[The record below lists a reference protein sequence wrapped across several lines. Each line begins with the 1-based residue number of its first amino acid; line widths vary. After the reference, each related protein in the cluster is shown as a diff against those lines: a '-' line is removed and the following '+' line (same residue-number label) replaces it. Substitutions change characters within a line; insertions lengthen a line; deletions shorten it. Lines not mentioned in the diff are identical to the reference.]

1 MILKRKAKFLKK
13 LKKLEL
19 EYLTK
24 DLKLDEI
31 EGIDWE
37 NMEEKEIKERLHE
50 THIKTIP
57 NKVDSSIGE
66 KNWKL
71 KKYLKIAQFP
81 NNFAQ
86 KQPYL
91 SWKSST
97 TLFKLK
103 SFSNG
108 LCRYIYKWEP
118 GIDSKICPCC
128 NKKVDDVDHFIWKCE
143 KYEKTR
149 KFWKNDLKNIE
160 GFDFN
165 IITREDTDE
174 LFRKMNV
181 KVIYDIT
188 IEYLITNMTQ
198 HAIRKNALKSK

>member
-1 MILKRKAKFLKK
+1 
-13 LKKLEL
+13 
-19 EYLTK
+19 
-24 DLKLDEI
+24 
-31 EGIDWE
+31 
-37 NMEEKEIKERLHE
+37 MEEKEIKERLHE
-50 THIKTIP
+50 TQIKTIQ

-66 KNWKL
+66 KNLKL

-97 TLFKLK
+97 TLLKLK